1 MEPRDTPFS
10 LIHHEASLR
19 KHGLALSFPWEPFP
33 SNCGPSS
40 MGHAMGA
47 TLLGGMDALLNP
59 TTMEGLEPTPVVGSS
74 LRQR

>member
-1 MEPRDTPFS
+1 MEPRDAPFS
-10 LIHHEASLR
+10 PIHEASLQ
-19 KHGLALSFPWEPFP
+19 KQGLALSFPWEPFP
-33 SNCGPSS
+33 SNRGPSPS

-47 TLLGGMDALLNP
+47 TALEGMDALLNP